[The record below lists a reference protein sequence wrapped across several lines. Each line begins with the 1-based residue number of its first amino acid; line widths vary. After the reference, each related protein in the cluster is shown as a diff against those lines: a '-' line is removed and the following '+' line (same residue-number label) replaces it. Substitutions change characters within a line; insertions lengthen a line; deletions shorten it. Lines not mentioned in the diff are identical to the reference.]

1 MDTLVALG
9 SAASFGYSTVILFI
23 MTSAQ
28 LAGDSE
34 KVMSLMHEFYFES
47 AAEPSATSVSILG
60 LL

>member
-34 KVMSLMHEFYFES
+34 KVMSLMHEFLF
-47 AAEPSATSVSILG
+47 
-60 LL
+60 